1 MPLVPSSWTRRA
13 ACAPALAVAVA
24 LAGSPL
30 APVRAQQGPPPAQPQ
45 GARGQGAPPGAPA
58 GAPGARGQ
66 GQGRGMNFEADVQRQ
81 AATDTT
87 WRAASEG
94 FMTMQKTTYKS
105 RADGLDIPVFIFKPL
120 TLKGPKQ
127 HPALVWVHPDIRG
140 HVYEYYIPYVR
151 EAVARGYVVI
161 APEYRG
167 SVGYGQAFYDAI
179 DYGGAEVDDVVT
191 AVTALKTMP
200 EVDPAR
206 IGIIGWSHGGMIT
219 MLSIERNP
227 TLFKVAAAMVPVT
240 NLFQRLAWKN
250 VERQHHNID
259 PQNRYG
265 GLPGDSAA
273 INQVYKERSP
283 LFLVD
288 KIQTPVI
295 VHVTK
300 NDQDVNIEEDMQL
313 VDALRARK
321 SDLAETK
328 VYENPI
334 GGHLFDRM
342 CPATLPNAGRVDM
355 TTLENFVPTNTREQR
370 DSWAR
375 VWAFLDWNLDPYH
388 GPDGK

>member
-1 MPLVPSSWTRRA
+1 MSLVPSFWSRRVA
-13 ACAPALAVAVA
+13 WASALSAAVAIG
-24 LAGSPL
+24 GSPL
-30 APVRAQQGPPPAQPQ
+30 ALARAQQQAPPPAQQ
-45 GARGQGAPPGAPA
+45 GARGQGAPT
-58 GAPGARGQ
+58 GAPGAQGQ
-66 GQGRGMNFEADVQRQ
+66 GQGRGMNFEADLQRQ
-81 AATDTT
+81 TQTDAT

-120 TLKGPKQ
+120 TLKGSKQ

-191 AVTALKTMP
+191 AVSVLKTMP

-227 TLFKVAAAMVPVT
+227 TLFKAAAAMVPVT
-240 NLFQRLAWKN
+240 NLFQRLAWKG
-250 VERQHHNID
+250 VDRQHRAID

-265 GLPGDSAA
+265 GLPGDSPALD
-273 INQVYKERSP
+273 QVYKERSP

-313 VDALRARK
+313 VDALRSRK
-321 SDLAETK
+321 PDLAETK
-328 VYENPI
+328 VYENPL

-342 CPATLPNAGRVDM
+342 CPATLPNAGRADM
-355 TTLENFVPTNTREQR
+355 TALESFVPTNTREQR

-375 VWAFLDWNLDPYH
+375 VWAFLDWSLDPYH
-388 GPDGK
+388 GPDGKS